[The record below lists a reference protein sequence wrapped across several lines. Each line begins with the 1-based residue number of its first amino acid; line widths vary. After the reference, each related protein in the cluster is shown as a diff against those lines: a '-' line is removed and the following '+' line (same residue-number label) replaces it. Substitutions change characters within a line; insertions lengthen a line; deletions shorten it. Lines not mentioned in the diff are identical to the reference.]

1 MAEIKECI
9 GKKVKI
15 GKNSIT
21 IKTDDGKTCGVVR
34 NIVSLADLQAN
45 KQFEYY
51 SKFRKMGLH
60 GKIDIKECIIKDNVL
75 YVFRNMKSKM
85 FHEQYGYFSE
95 YEKKTAEEK
104 EEMYNTIKN
113 MGIDVIECVF
123 A

>member
-9 GKKVKI
+9 GKKVEI
-15 GKNSIT
+15 SKNSIT
-21 IKTDDGKTCGVVR
+21 IKSDDGKTCGVVR
-34 NIVSLADLQAN
+34 NIVSLADIQAN
-45 KQFEYY
+45 KQFEYC
-51 SKFRKMGLH
+51 SKFRRSGLH
-60 GKIDIKECIIKDNVL
+60 GKINIKECIIKDNIL

-113 MGIDVIECVF
+113 LGIDVIECVF